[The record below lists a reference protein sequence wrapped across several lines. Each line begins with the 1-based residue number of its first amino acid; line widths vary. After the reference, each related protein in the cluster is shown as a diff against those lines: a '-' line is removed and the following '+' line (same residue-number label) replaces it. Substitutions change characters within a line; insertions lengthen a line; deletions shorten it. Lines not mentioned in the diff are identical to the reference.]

1 MPGFRLDE
9 KVALVTGCSIGLG
22 HHFVETLHDAGATIV
37 ACARQLAELLEDLCK
52 DLSRASWISAD
63 LGETAAREAIVPE
76 VIDRH
81 GRIDILVNNAGVGY
95 PGRIETE
102 SLDDFRLALEVNVT
116 AVWHLSKIAGA
127 EMVAAGN
134 GAIVNVASILGHV
147 ASAPMAQ
154 ANYCASKGAI
164 VNLTRERPCSGPEE
178 GRARQCA
185 LSRLFPKRDD
195 EFDSGRS
202 EGVGLRRAQR
212 AHGKD
217 GGARRTRWTTPPA
230 LQRCWSVHHG
240 NQPLRRRRL
249 DGKVTQLRAIPK

>member
-37 ACARQLAELLEDLCK
+37 ACARRAELLEDLCK

-164 VNLTRERPCSGPEE
+164 VNLTREL
-178 GRARQCA
+178 AVQW
-185 LSRLFPKRDD
+185 
-195 EFDSGRS
+195 
-202 EGVGLRRAQR
+202 
-212 AHGKD
+212 
-217 GGARRTRWTTPPA
+217 ARRGVRVNALCPGYFPSEMTIRFWAIRGRWPTSSAACP
-230 LQRCWSVHHG
+230 WEGWGS
-240 NQPLRRRRL
+240 
-249 DGKVTQLRAIPK
+249 